1 MINVEEAIAIH
12 KILIT
17 QFGGAS
23 GVRDMNGLEG
33 ALNRPYFT
41 FEGKDLYE
49 DGIEKASAI
58 IESII
63 TNHPF
68 FDGNKRLGYVL
79 MRLIL
84 IEYDLDIEANEES
97 KYEFVMKIASGQ
109 LGYEGIKVW
118 IHENLMNKK

>member
-1 MINVEEAIAIH
+1 
-12 KILIT
+12 
-17 QFGGAS
+17 
-23 GVRDMNGLEG
+23 
-33 ALNRPYFT
+33 
-41 FEGKDLYE
+41 
-49 DGIEKASAI
+49 
-58 IESII
+58 
-63 TNHPF
+63 
-68 FDGNKRLGYVL
+68 

>member
-1 MINVEEAIAIH
+1 MRIIPTPKWFGKSPTTSTSVY
-12 KILIT
+12 T
-17 QFGGAS
+17 QATAGGPS
-23 GVRDMNGLEG
+23 QEFPNHFRL
-33 ALNRPYFT
+33 
-41 FEGKDLYE
+41 
-49 DGIEKASAI
+49 
-58 IESII
+58 SI
-63 TNHPF
+63 
-68 FDGNKRLGYVL
+68 

>member
-79 MRLIL
+79 YRHQSGLGNPQPHLRRHILKRRLMDRL
-84 IEYDLDIEANEES
+84 KNSQTTCA
-97 KYEFVMKIASGQ
+97 
-109 LGYEGIKVW
+109 
-118 IHENLMNKK
+118 